1 MNRTAPEH
9 DDANPAV
16 EPAPASK
23 RQHHDAAAA
32 PPTTAPTL
40 TPATSI
46 GLDSMD
52 FPDLRKREDA
62 FVDKTGAIADLL
74 QSPVGMKRSTRAFFV
89 RPRKFGK
96 SLTLSI
102 AAEMLAAGA
111 LPHGVTAW
119 PGYVPVNIEKLFGG
133 LAVHER
139 FQRGDPTL
147 GTLLWQSHFVIKLGL
162 ADATTGSKLEGSIMD
177 NLASIAGKAFGPE
190 LKKEVQTRSTPGG
203 ALRALV
209 DAVPREVP
217 VALLVD
223 EYDAAIINDVSKHRW
238 DAAKAGV
245 DALRSLLVATKSP
258 DFGSRIKRCIVT
270 GVAKVTLVSLFL
282 GPDSFEDFTAHPLL
296 SAAIG
301 FSEQEI
307 RAVFP
312 TELERLASS
321 LGTNVDGAVQ
331 EWRGS
336 TTGTALTATRRA
348 STHLR
353 C

>member
-1 MNRTAPEH
+1 MPHAGPGRAHARLASSNTSHPHTA
-9 DDANPAV
+9 
-16 EPAPASK
+16 
-23 RQHHDAAAA
+23 
-32 PPTTAPTL
+32 T
-40 TPATSI
+40 I
-46 GLDSMD
+46 GLRSMD
-52 FPDLRKREDA
+52 FPDLRERADTL
-62 FVDKTGAIADLL
+62 VDKTGAIADFL
-74 QSPVGMKRSTRAFFV
+74 QEGMVNSTCAFFA

-102 AAEMLAAGA
+102 AAEMLAAGE
-111 LPHGVTAW
+111 LPRGVAPW
-119 PGYVPVNIEKLFGG
+119 PGYVPVDIDGLFGG

-139 FQRGDPTL
+139 FLRGDPTL
-147 GTLLWQSHFVIKLGL
+147 GTLLRRSHFVINLDLGGAMSGSRLRGTIMAKLAG
-162 ADATTGSKLEGSIMD
+162 
-177 NLASIAGKAFGPE
+177 IAGKAFGPE
-190 LKKEVQTRSTPGG
+190 LEAKVQTRSTPGG